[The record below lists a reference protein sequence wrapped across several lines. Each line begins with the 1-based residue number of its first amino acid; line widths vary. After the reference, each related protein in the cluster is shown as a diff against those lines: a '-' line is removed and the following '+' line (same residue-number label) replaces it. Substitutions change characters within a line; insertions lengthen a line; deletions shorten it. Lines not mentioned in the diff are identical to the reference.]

1 MSVLT
6 PSLSYGAE
14 NDHELGTRLIPS
26 MIVQDTEG
34 MMQVFAKQG
43 EILVPEKINGL
54 TVTSLDSSIL
64 RILTVKN
71 SESGF
76 VSEVTLKGIKAG
88 DTKLFLAAPGF
99 TSLELPVTVYGNVLI
114 QEQLLVKVVPDT
126 FSSDGPFRGL
136 VSVELTDGDG
146 FPVRASEDVDVFLSP
161 ANSNILEIFQKNLV
175 IKKGEYFTGTH
186 FIVKDSGTT
195 GKTNI
200 YVTGQDMEAKSNDIK
215 VDEQEDLEIKL
226 YLLQDREN
234 DNEIGINTFTQGGS
248 IGHIIVL
255 LQKDTGSNK
264 GSNKSN
270 DGEPVVANKD
280 ITVKYKVTNDIFD
293 DQNISSSAI
302 LGESVGT
309 ITIKKGSYWGHDTFT
324 LLGGLTGKYLVTITS
339 GDPLTLD
346 TQAVEASF
354 YAQNPGIP
362 CPSNA
367 PGVTTACSNDGD
379 RYIIFSGLPIFA
391 TGNKELIGLVHLEDE
406 FGFPIVSDK
415 NIEISIDSS
424 DNEFLSID
432 PVFLQHGYGSALVF
446 AEVGHSIPD
455 GIDSDE
461 FEINPVVEV
470 LGEEVSKSKGNDETT
485 TRGSTPAE
493 VEIFGPEEESHKL
506 VAEPLIDKILANSEF
521 PIVVY
526 LTDNNEVTQ
535 FPKNSDLFVSPSE
548 IFDVETKPVVRGDD
562 LIMLDTFAMDQ
573 GSDTLHFTVNDVTD
587 AQVTIESLLLKP
599 ANIVIEHSDTIFIG
613 TNDIFSIQL
622 LNSQGRPVF
631 ATEDVEINFVV
642 NDESLIQI
650 PVTATIKKGE
660 YFTLFDAGPKAGGTT
675 EITALSEGFPI
686 STTTVQLKSLTP
698 ILELDTPKVIENGE
712 VFTAKISAKQENL
725 PLPGMK
731 VKWKIDGG
739 ILQLSDKK
747 TGTTGEAVASIIS
760 TSDKQVQ
767 VHAIVSGS
775 YYSPSE
781 ISNTVRVNATSE
793 FVAFAEEEI
802 EFTKPEIGGIDPV
815 IILVPTMLVI
825 MGYMLIKKGV
835 IKIKK
840 PTETKPVQIQEQ

>member
-1 MSVLT
+1 MSILT
-6 PSLSYGAE
+6 PSLLYAAE

-26 MIVQDTEG
+26 MIVQDREG

-43 EILVPEKINGL
+43 GILVPEKIDGL

-71 SESGF
+71 SESGY
-76 VSEVTLKGIKAG
+76 VSEITLKGIKAG

-99 TSLELPVTVYGNVLI
+99 NSLELPVTVYGNVLV

-146 FPVRASEDVDVFLSP
+146 FPVRASEDVGVLLST
-161 ANSNILEIFQKNLV
+161 ANSNILEVVQKNLV

-226 YLLQDREN
+226 YLLQDR
-234 DNEIGINTFTQGGS
+234 INTFTQGGS
-248 IGHIIVL
+248 VGHIIALV
-255 LQKDTGSNK
+255 QIDSDSNTR
-264 GSNKSN
+264 SNSN
-270 DGEPVVANKD
+270 DGEPVVANKA
-280 ITVKYKVTNDIFD
+280 ITVKYKVTNDIFAN
-293 DQNISSSAI
+293 QNISPDAI

-324 LLGGLTGKYLVTITS
+324 LLGGQSGEYLVTITS

-346 TQAVEASF
+346 TLTVEATF
-354 YAQNPGIP
+354 YDQNVP
-362 CPSNA
+362 NA
-367 PGVTTACSNDGD
+367 PSNDGD
-379 RYIIFSGLPIFA
+379 RFIKFEGLPIFT
-391 TGNKELIGLVHLEDE
+391 TGNKELIGLLHLEDE
-406 FGFPIVSDK
+406 NGFPIVADK
-415 NIEISIDSS
+415 NLEITIDSS

-432 PVFLQHGYGSALVF
+432 PVFLQLGSGSALVF
-446 AEVGHSIPD
+446 AQVGHSIPD
-455 GIDSDE
+455 GIVSDE

-470 LGEEVSKSKGNDETT
+470 EDESATT
-485 TRGSTPAE
+485 TE
-493 VEIFGPEEESHKL
+493 VEIFGPDEELHKL

-535 FPKNSDLFVSPSE
+535 FPKNSDIFVSPSE
-548 IFDVETKPVVRGDD
+548 IFDVESKLVVRGDD
-562 LIMLDTFAMDQ
+562 LIMLDTFANVQ
-573 GSDTLHFTVNDVTD
+573 GSDTLEFTVNDVVN
-587 AQVTIESLLLKP
+587 AVVTIESLLLKP
-599 ANIVIEHSDTIFIG
+599 ANIVIEHSETIFTG
-613 TNDIFSIQL
+613 TNDVFSIQL
-622 LNSQGRPVF
+622 VNSQGYPVF
-631 ATEDVEINFVV
+631 AQEDVEINFVV

-686 STTTVQLKSLTP
+686 SSTTVQVKSLTP
-698 ILELDTPKVIENGE
+698 IIELDTPKLIENGE
-712 VFTAKISAKQENL
+712 VFTAKIAAKQDGKV

-731 VKWKIDGG
+731 VKWQVDGG
-739 ILQLSDKK
+739 ILQMSDKK
-747 TGTTGEAVASIIS
+747 TGTTGEAIASIMS

-781 ISNTVRVNATSE
+781 ISNIVRVNATSE

-815 IILVPTMLVI
+815 IIIIPTMIVL
-825 MGYMLIKKGV
+825 MGYMLMKKGI
-835 IKIKK
+835 IKIKN
-840 PTETKPVQIQEQ
+840 PTVTKPVQIQEQ

>member
-1 MSVLT
+1 MSILT
-6 PSLSYGAE
+6 PSLAYGAE
-14 NDHELGTRLIPS
+14 NDRDLGTRLIPS
-26 MIVQDTEG
+26 MIVQDREG
-34 MMQVFAKQG
+34 MMLVYAKQG
-43 EILVPEKINGL
+43 EILVPEKIGGL

-99 TSLELPVTVYGNVLI
+99 TSLELPVTVYGNVLY

-136 VSVELTDGDG
+136 VSVELTDEDG
-146 FPVRASEDVDVFLSP
+146 FPVRASEDVNVFLST
-161 ANSNILEIFQKNLV
+161 ANSNILEVFQENLV

-200 YVTGQDMEAKSNDIK
+200 YVTGPDMKAKSNDIK

-226 YLLQDREN
+226 YLLQEK
-234 DNEIGINTFTQGGS
+234 INAQGS
-248 IGHIIVL
+248 SKGHIIVL
-255 LQKDTGSNK
+255 LQQDRDGNNK
-264 GSNKSN
+264 GSNSN
-270 DGEPVVANKD
+270 DDAPVVANKD
-280 ITVKYKVTNDIFD
+280 ITVKYKVTNDIFAN
-293 DQNISSSAI
+293 QNTSPNAI

-324 LLGGLTGKYLVTITS
+324 LLGGQAGEYLVTITS

-346 TQAVEASF
+346 TQTVEATF
-354 YAQNPGIP
+354 YDQSVP
-362 CPSNA
+362 NA
-367 PGVTTACSNDGD
+367 PSNDGD
-379 RYIIFSGLPIFA
+379 RYIIFEGLPIFA
-391 TGNKELIGLVHLEDE
+391 TGNKELVGLVHLEDNT
-406 FGFPIVSDK
+406 GFPIVSDK
-415 NIEISIDSS
+415 NLEITIDSS

-432 PVFLQHGYGSALVF
+432 PVFLQVGTGSALVF
-446 AEVGHSIPD
+446 AQVGHSIPD

-470 LGEEVSKSKGNDETT
+470 QDETAT
-485 TRGSTPAE
+485 TTE
-493 VEIFGPEEESHKL
+493 VEIFGPDEELHKL

-521 PIVVY
+521 PIVLY
-526 LTDNNEVTQ
+526 LTDNGEVTK

-548 IFDVETKPVVRGDD
+548 IFDVETKPVVSGKD
-562 LIMLDTFAMDQ
+562 LIMLDTFAIDQ
-573 GSDTLHFTVNDVTD
+573 GSDTLYFTINDVED
-587 AQVTIESLLLKP
+587 AKVTIESLLLKP
-599 ANIVIEHSDTIFIG
+599 ANIVIEHSETIFTG
-613 TNDIFSIQL
+613 TNDVFSIQL

-631 ATEDVEINFVV
+631 APEDVEINFVV
-642 NDESLIQI
+642 NDGSLIQI
-650 PVTATIKKGE
+650 PATATIKKGE

-698 ILELDTPKVIENGE
+698 ILELDTPKVIESGE
-712 VFTAKISAKQENL
+712 VFTAKIAAKQENL

-731 VKWKIDGG
+731 VKWEVDGG

-747 TGTTGEAVASIIS
+747 TGTTGEAVASIIP

-767 VHAIVSGS
+767 VHASVSGS
-775 YYSPSE
+775 YYSPSD

-815 IILVPTMLVI
+815 IILVPTILVL
-825 MGYMLIKKGV
+825 MGYMLIKKGI

-840 PTETKPVQIQEQ
+840 STVTKPVQIQEQ

>member
-1 MSVLT
+1 MSILT

-26 MIVQDTEG
+26 MIVQDREG
-34 MMQVFAKQG
+34 TMQVFATQG
-43 EILVPEKINGL
+43 GTLVPETIDGL

-76 VSEVTLKGIKAG
+76 TTEITLKGIKAG

-99 TSLELPVTVYGNVLI
+99 NSLELPVTVYGNVLA
-114 QEQLLVKVVPDT
+114 QEQLLVKVVPDS

-146 FPVRASEDVDVFLSP
+146 FPVRASEDVGVLLST
-161 ANSNILEIFQKNLV
+161 ANSNILEVVQKNLV

-226 YLLQDREN
+226 YLLQDR
-234 DNEIGINTFTQGGS
+234 INTFTQGGS
-248 IGHIIVL
+248 VGHIIALV
-255 LQKDTGSNK
+255 QIDSDSNTRGST
-264 GSNKSN
+264 SN
-270 DGEPVVANKD
+270 DDEPVVANKD
-280 ITVKYKVTNDIFD
+280 ITVKYKVTNDIFAN
-293 DQNISSSAI
+293 QNISPNAI

-324 LLGGLTGKYLVTITS
+324 LLGGQSGEYLVTITS

-346 TQAVEASF
+346 TLKVEATF
-354 YAQNPGIP
+354 YDQNVP
-362 CPSNA
+362 NA
-367 PGVTTACSNDGD
+367 PSNDGD
-379 RYIIFSGLPIFA
+379 RFIKFEGLPIFT
-391 TGNKELIGLVHLEDE
+391 TGNKELIGLLHLEDE
-406 FGFPIVSDK
+406 NGFPIVADK
-415 NIEISIDSS
+415 NLEITIDSS

-432 PVFLQHGYGSALVF
+432 PVFLQLGSGSALVF
-446 AEVGHSIPD
+446 AQVGHSIPD
-455 GIDSDE
+455 GIVSDE

-470 LGEEVSKSKGNDETT
+470 EDESATT
-485 TRGSTPAE
+485 TE
-493 VEIFGPEEESHKL
+493 VEIFGPDEELHKL

-526 LTDNNEVTQ
+526 LTDKNEVTQ
-535 FPKNSDLFVSPSE
+535 FPKNSDIFVSPSE
-548 IFDVETKPVVRGDD
+548 IFDVESKLVVRGDD
-562 LIMLDTFAMDQ
+562 LIMLDTFAIVQ
-573 GSDTLHFTVNDVTD
+573 GSDTLEFTVNDVVN
-587 AQVTIESLLLKP
+587 AVVTIESLLLKP
-599 ANIVIEHSDTIFIG
+599 ANIVIEHSETIFTG
-613 TNDIFSIQL
+613 TNDVFSIQL
-622 LNSQGRPVF
+622 VNSQGYPVF
-631 ATEDVEINFVV
+631 AQEDVEINFVV

-660 YFTLFDAGPKAGGTT
+660 YFTLFDAGPKAVGTT

-686 STTTVQLKSLTP
+686 SSTTVQLKSLTP
-698 ILELDTPKVIENGE
+698 IIELDTPTLVENGE
-712 VFTAKISAKQENL
+712 IFTAKIAAKQDQI

-731 VKWKIDGG
+731 VKWQVDGG
-739 ILQLSDKK
+739 ILQMSDKK
-747 TGTTGEAVASIIS
+747 TGTTGEAIASIMP
-760 TSDKQVQ
+760 TSDKQIQ

-781 ISNTVRVNATSE
+781 ISNIVRVNATSE

-815 IILVPTMLVI
+815 IIIIPTMIVL
-825 MGYMLIKKGV
+825 MGYMLMKKGI
-835 IKIKK
+835 IKIKN
-840 PTETKPVQIQEQ
+840 PTVTKPVQIQEQ